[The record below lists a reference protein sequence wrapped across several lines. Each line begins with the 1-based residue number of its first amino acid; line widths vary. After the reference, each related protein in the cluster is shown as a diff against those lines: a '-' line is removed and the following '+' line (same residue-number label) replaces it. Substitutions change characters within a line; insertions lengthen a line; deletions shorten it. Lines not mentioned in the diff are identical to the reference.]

1 MENSMNRNESLSPN
15 LTQLRQRLEAWRQQG
30 PRRRRIPEHFW
41 KEALVLAQTEGI
53 SRVSRILRL
62 HYQRLKEH
70 SPKALVPVTPG
81 ASLGFVEVP
90 FPYSLAEG
98 RECRV
103 EMIHRTGK
111 RMTIHLPVASDAQ
124 LLPLAEAFWNQRR

>member
-1 MENSMNRNESLSPN
+1 MNVNENLSPH
-15 LTQLRQRLEAWRQQG
+15 LTQLRQRLEDWRQQG
-30 PRRRRIPEHFW
+30 SGRRRIPEHFW
-41 KEALVLAQTEGI
+41 KEALALAKTEGI

-70 SPKALVPVTPG
+70 AQGVLAPATPG
-81 ASLGFVEVP
+81 ASPGFVEVP

-103 EMIHRTGK
+103 EMIHRRGA
-111 RMTIHLPVASDAQ
+111 RMTIHLPAAGLGQ
-124 LLPLAEAFWNQRR
+124 LLPLAEAFWSQRR